1 MLASLSSSRAER
13 IANHLDKEKKPVIQ
27 AHLLVD
33 KRELGFESVS
43 NNKPF
48 EINCF
53 LGAVALKLGFVST

>member
-27 AHLLVD
+27 AHLSVD

-43 NNKPF
+43 NNKLF

-53 LGAVALKLGFVST
+53 LGAVALSLGSVST